1 MRKNAATISLK
12 ARVALVLTAAAAS
25 VFIGA
30 TAAQAGQSEPATPGV
45 PSPTVTASPSAEGPW
60 NLEGPWN

>member
-1 MRKNAATISLK
+1 MRKNAVTISLK

-30 TAAQAGQSEPATPGV
+30 TAAQAGQSDATPGV
-45 PSPTVTASPSAEGPW
+45 PTPTVTASPSAEGPW